1 MPQRKCFLFT
11 VLIMFAAVSLHA
23 QQPTKSDCDRLISQ
37 VVKLMLEGDHTESLE
52 LLLKAQAIA
61 RENNWHEQRFLAI
74 NNIGA
79 NYYNMLDLGEAL
91 DNYLEAYTIAIKELG
106 DKYEMIVLNNI
117 AILYLK
123 EENIE
128 QAVEYFNR
136 AYGIASA
143 NADSTKIAFYAVNL
157 GLVFNKKNELQK
169 AKDYFDKAIPLLKD
183 KPDII
188 QKAYLGRAENLML
201 YGQYEEAVD
210 LLKPLAAEM
219 EKSRKE
225 TKIYA
230 LKLLS
235 EIAFLENKTP
245 EALGYAEEIM
255 EHSDDVEDRL
265 VAFEQLAKIYRAD
278 GQKDAA
284 LTAKDSVLKAAEALH
299 AIKNG
304 RLFETNRV
312 KFEIQ
317 NYRNQ
322 LRENQKILEAE
333 RQVFNIL
340 LGAAIII
347 ILLITWAL
355 RNSYIKSKQRKLI
368 HTRSQELMSLA
379 LEKEKSDK
387 ALLKK
392 KLKEEES
399 RAILEEERLKNEI
412 EARNRKLSAKALH
425 LLERNEMLTS
435 LVNDLEASQGV
446 QQQTRLQAYIKK
458 LKSLVRSDK
467 EWEQFTRHFEEVNQG
482 FLSEIKDRHPELNAN
497 DLRFISYV
505 YMNLTTKEISNILNI
520 TDSAC
525 RKRKER
531 ISRKMD
537 LDDSSKLHNYLSDI

>member
-1 MPQRKCFLFT
+1 MPQRIYFLFT
-11 VLIMFAAVSLHA
+11 VLLMFAVLNLHA
-23 QQPTKSDCDRLISQ
+23 QQSTKAACDSLISKG
-37 VVKLMLEGDHTESLE
+37 VKLMLEGDHTESLE

-61 RENNWHEQRFLAI
+61 RDNNWHEQRFLAI

-79 NYYNMLDLGEAL
+79 NYYNMLDMGEAL
-91 DNYLEAYTIAIKELG
+91 DHYLEAYTIAIKELG

-123 EENIE
+123 EENTE
-128 QAVEYFNR
+128 QAVEYFSR
-136 AYGIASA
+136 AYRIASE

-157 GLVFNKKNELQK
+157 GLVSNKKNELKK

-188 QKAYLGRAENLML
+188 QNAYLGRAENLML
-201 YGQYEEAVD
+201 YGRYQQAVE
-210 LLKPLAAEM
+210 LLKPLAAET
-219 EKSRKE
+219 EKSRQE

-235 EIAFLENKTP
+235 EIAFLQNKP
-245 EALGYAEEIM
+245 REALDYAEEILM
-255 EHSDDVEDRL
+255 YSEDVEERL
-265 VAFEQLAKIYRAD
+265 EAFEQLAKIYRAD
-278 GQKDAA
+278 GQHQAA
-284 LTAKDSVLKAAEALH
+284 LAAKDSVLKATEALH

-322 LRENQKILEAE
+322 LQENQKILEAE
-333 RQVFNIL
+333 RKVFNIF

-355 RNSYIKSKQRKLI
+355 RNNYIKSKQRKLI
-368 HTRSQELMSLA
+368 HRRSEELMSLA

-387 ALLKK
+387 ALLAK

-399 RAILEEERLKNEI
+399 RALLEEERLRNEI

-425 LLERNEMLTS
+425 LLERNEMLS
-435 LVNDLEASQGV
+435 ALVNDLEDSQGV
-446 QQQTRLQAYIKK
+446 QQQTKLQAYIKK
-458 LKSLVRSDK
+458 LKGLVRSDK

-482 FLSEIKDRHPELNAN
+482 FLGAVKERHPELNAN

-505 YMNLTTKEISNILNI
+505 YMNLTTKEIASILNI

-531 ISRKMD
+531 ISRKMN
-537 LDDSSKLHNYLSDI
+537 LDDSSKLHDYLSGI